1 MYLTP
6 LIRSSRAISACLI
19 YPEHPVTA
27 IAISETI
34 SVLGPLLQPDQYSKI
49 IATIMAI
56 MYAPRFAYYYIKASN
71 QVVTI
76 YNQAEIISLLLFIL
90 IMFINYD

>member
-19 YPEHPVTA
+19 YPNHPVTA

-34 SVLGPLLQPDQYSKI
+34 SVLGPLLNPQHLSKI
-49 IATIMAI
+49 IATTMAI
-56 MYAPRFAYYYIKASN
+56 IYAPSYAYYYIKQINKVA
-71 QVVTI
+71 TI
-76 YNQAEIISLLLFIL
+76 YNNIEIICLWVFIL
-90 IMFINYD
+90 YFFTF

>member
-34 SVLGPLLQPDQYSKI
+34 SVLGPLLNPQHLSKI
-49 IATIMAI
+49 IATTMAI
-56 MYAPRFAYYYIKASN
+56 IYAPSYAYYYIKASN

-76 YNQAEIISLLLFIL
+76 YNQAEITSLLLFIL

>member
-19 YPEHPVTA
+19 YPQHPVTA

-56 MYAPRFAYYYIKASN
+56 IYAPSYAYYYIKASN

-76 YNQAEIISLLLFIL
+76 YNKAEITSLLLFIL

>member
-19 YPEHPVTA
+19 YPEHPITA

-34 SVLGPLLQPDQYSKI
+34 SVLGPLLNPQHLSKI
-49 IATIMAI
+49 IATTMAI
-56 MYAPRFAYYYIKASN
+56 IYAPSYAYYYIKQFN
-71 QVVTI
+71 KVTTI

-90 IMFINYD
+90 IMVVNYD

>member
-19 YPEHPVTA
+19 YPEHPITA

-34 SVLGPLLQPDQYSKI
+34 SVLGPLFNLQHLSKI
-49 IATIMAI
+49 IATTMAI
-56 MYAPRFAYYYIKASN
+56 IYAPSYTYYYIKQFN
-71 QVVTI
+71 QVATI
-76 YNQAEIISLLLFIL
+76 YNKIEIISLWIFIL
-90 IMFINYD
+90 YFSIF

>member
-19 YPEHPVTA
+19 YPEHPITA

-34 SVLGPLLQPDQYSKI
+34 SVLGPLFNLQHLSKI
-49 IATIMAI
+49 ITTTMAI
-56 MYAPRFAYYYIKASN
+56 IYAPSYTYYYIKQFN
-71 QVVTI
+71 QVATI
-76 YNQAEIISLLLFIL
+76 YNKIEIIILWIFIL
-90 IMFINYD
+90 YFSIF